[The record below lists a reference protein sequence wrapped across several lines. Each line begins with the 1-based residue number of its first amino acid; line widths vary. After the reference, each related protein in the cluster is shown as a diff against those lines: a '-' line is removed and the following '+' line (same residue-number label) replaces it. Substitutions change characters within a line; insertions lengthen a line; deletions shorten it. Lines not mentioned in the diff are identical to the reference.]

1 MPLPASSATR
11 CGKTLARSS
20 PSMKTD
26 RSGCVRST
34 RGHSNRFLTRCW
46 RLSNATCGMPTTKL
60 STDFGI
66 SISASRATS
75 KRVPALRPRRSR
87 MTEQETESNTFEQE
101 YADLGA
107 TTQEAMDIAETS
119 MDIVRQFVP
128 DETLADRFRQKSV
141 HSMGDIEFQ
150 HLLRFTGTDENGEP
164 DEAAPIRA
172 GARAVLEEST
182 IVTDITMSKAGVT
195 GRGHNCEK
203 RKAIGNGAELAEK
216 TGMTRTAA
224 SVLELDKQGVY
235 DDAIAVI
242 GNAPTAAFALADCI
256 ENGTRP
262 ARSEEHTSELQSL
275 RRISYAVF

>member
-1 MPLPASSATR
+1 
-11 CGKTLARSS
+11 
-20 PSMKTD
+20 
-26 RSGCVRST
+26 
-34 RGHSNRFLTRCW
+34 
-46 RLSNATCGMPTTKL
+46 
-60 STDFGI
+60 
-66 SISASRATS
+66 
-75 KRVPALRPRRSR
+75 
-87 MTEQETESNTFEQE
+87 MTNEGEETVDEA

-107 TTQEAMDIAETS
+107 ITQEAMDIAETS

-128 DETLADRFRQKSV
+128 DETLADRFRQKAV

-150 HLLRFTGTDENGEP
+150 HLLRFTGTNDAGEP

-172 GARAVLEEST
+172 GAQAVLDEST

-203 RKAIGNGAELAEK
+203 RKAIGNGAELAKK

-235 DDAIAVI
+235 EDAIAVI

-256 ENGTRP
+256 EHGTRP
-262 ARSEEHTSELQSL
+262 AVIVATPVGFVKAVESRERIREVAAEYDVPAITNVGRRGGSGLAAALTNELIHVASDIRDGELSL
-275 RRISYAVF
+275 EDER

>member
-1 MPLPASSATR
+1 
-11 CGKTLARSS
+11 
-20 PSMKTD
+20 
-26 RSGCVRST
+26 
-34 RGHSNRFLTRCW
+34 
-46 RLSNATCGMPTTKL
+46 
-60 STDFGI
+60 
-66 SISASRATS
+66 
-75 KRVPALRPRRSR
+75 
-87 MTEQETESNTFEQE
+87 MTEQETESDDFEEE

-150 HLLRFTGTDENGEP
+150 HLLRFTGTDERGEP
-164 DEAAPIRA
+164 DDEAPIRA
-172 GARAVLEEST
+172 GAKAELEEST

-203 RKAIGNGAELAEK
+203 RKAIGNAAELAKK

-262 ARSEEHTSELQSL
+262 AVIVATPVGFVKAVESRKRIREVAEEYGVPAITNVGRRGGSGLAAALTNELIHVAKDVRTGELDLDLGVDIEVDQ
-275 RRISYAVF
+275 

>member
-1 MPLPASSATR
+1 
-11 CGKTLARSS
+11 
-20 PSMKTD
+20 
-26 RSGCVRST
+26 
-34 RGHSNRFLTRCW
+34 
-46 RLSNATCGMPTTKL
+46 
-60 STDFGI
+60 
-66 SISASRATS
+66 
-75 KRVPALRPRRSR
+75 
-87 MTEQETESNTFEQE
+87 MTEQNTETDDEFEEE

-164 DEAAPIRA
+164 DEDAPVRA
-172 GARAVLEEST
+172 GAAAVLREST
-182 IVTDITMSKAGVT
+182 IVTDITMSKAGIT

-203 RKAIGNGAELAEK
+203 RKAIGNGAELAK
-216 TGMTRTAA
+216 QTGMTRTAA

-235 DDAIAVI
+235 DDAIAVV

-262 ARSEEHTSELQSL
+262 AVIVATPVGFVKAVESRQRIRAVAEEYDVPAITNVGRRGGSGLAAALTNELIHVASDVRDGDLDLEVDQ
-275 RRISYAVF
+275 

>member
-1 MPLPASSATR
+1 
-11 CGKTLARSS
+11 
-20 PSMKTD
+20 
-26 RSGCVRST
+26 
-34 RGHSNRFLTRCW
+34 
-46 RLSNATCGMPTTKL
+46 
-60 STDFGI
+60 
-66 SISASRATS
+66 
-75 KRVPALRPRRSR
+75 
-87 MTEQETESNTFEQE
+87 MTEQDASSVDEQ

-128 DETLADRFRQKSV
+128 DETLADRFRQKAV

-150 HLLRFTGTDENGEP
+150 HLLRFTGTDDGNHDP
-164 DEAAPIRA
+164 AAPIRA
-172 GARAVLEEST
+172 GARAVKRETT

-203 RKAIGNGAELAEK
+203 RKAIGNGAELAKE

-235 DDAIAVI
+235 EDAIAVI

-262 ARSEEHTSELQSL
+262 AVIVATPVGFVKAVESRERIREVAAEYDVPAITNVGRRGGSGLAAALTNELIHVASDVRDGEVDLESES
-275 RRISYAVF
+275 

>member
-1 MPLPASSATR
+1 
-11 CGKTLARSS
+11 
-20 PSMKTD
+20 
-26 RSGCVRST
+26 
-34 RGHSNRFLTRCW
+34 
-46 RLSNATCGMPTTKL
+46 
-60 STDFGI
+60 
-66 SISASRATS
+66 
-75 KRVPALRPRRSR
+75 
-87 MTEQETESNTFEQE
+87 MTEQETESDTFEQE

-150 HLLRFTGTDENGEP
+150 HLLRFTGTDADSNP
-164 DEAAPIRA
+164 DDEAPIRA
-172 GARAVLEEST
+172 GAEAVLREST

-235 DDAIAVI
+235 DDAIAVV

-256 ENGTRP
+256 ENGTCP
-262 ARSEEHTSELQSL
+262 AVIVATPVGFVKAVESRERIREVAAEYDVPAITNVGRRGGSGLAAALTNELIHVAKDVRTGELELDLDVEVDQ
-275 RRISYAVF
+275 

>member
-1 MPLPASSATR
+1 M
-11 CGKTLARSS
+11 
-20 PSMKTD
+20 
-26 RSGCVRST
+26 
-34 RGHSNRFLTRCW
+34 
-46 RLSNATCGMPTTKL
+46 
-60 STDFGI
+60 
-66 SISASRATS
+66 
-75 KRVPALRPRRSR
+75 
-87 MTEQETESNTFEQE
+87 TESNTADVDEE

-128 DETLADRFRQKSV
+128 DETLADRFRQKAV

-150 HLLRFTGTDENGEP
+150 HLLQFTGTDDAGNA
-164 DEAAPIRA
+164 DDAAPIRA
-172 GARAVLEEST
+172 GARAVNRETT

-203 RKAIGNGAELAEK
+203 RKAIGNGAELANE

-235 DDAIAVI
+235 EDAIAVI

-262 ARSEEHTSELQSL
+262 AVIVATPVGFVKAVESRERIREVAAEYDVPAITNVGRRGGSGLAAALTNELIHVASDVRDGEIDLYPEGEQ
-275 RRISYAVF
+275 

>member
-1 MPLPASSATR
+1 
-11 CGKTLARSS
+11 
-20 PSMKTD
+20 
-26 RSGCVRST
+26 
-34 RGHSNRFLTRCW
+34 
-46 RLSNATCGMPTTKL
+46 
-60 STDFGI
+60 
-66 SISASRATS
+66 
-75 KRVPALRPRRSR
+75 
-87 MTEQETESNTFEQE
+87 MTEPETESADDDFEEE

-150 HLLRFTGTDENGEP
+150 HLLRFTGTDEDGEP
-164 DEAAPIRA
+164 DDDAPIRA
-172 GARAVLEEST
+172 GAAAVLDEST

-203 RKAIGNGAELAEK
+203 RKAIGNGAELAK
-216 TGMTRTAA
+216 QTGMTRTAA

-235 DDAIAVI
+235 DGAIAVV

-262 ARSEEHTSELQSL
+262 AVIVATPVGFVKAVESRERIREVAEEYGVPAITNVGRRGGSGLAAALTNELIHVAKDVRTGELDLELNAGVEVDQ
-275 RRISYAVF
+275 

>member
-1 MPLPASSATR
+1 
-11 CGKTLARSS
+11 
-20 PSMKTD
+20 
-26 RSGCVRST
+26 
-34 RGHSNRFLTRCW
+34 
-46 RLSNATCGMPTTKL
+46 
-60 STDFGI
+60 
-66 SISASRATS
+66 
-75 KRVPALRPRRSR
+75 
-87 MTEQETESNTFEQE
+87 MTEQETESDDDFEEE

-150 HLLRFTGTDENGEP
+150 HLLRFTGTDEAGEP
-164 DEAAPIRA
+164 DDEAPIRA
-172 GARAVLEEST
+172 GANAVLREST

-203 RKAIGNGAELAEK
+203 RKAIGNGAELAKK

-224 SVLELDKQGVY
+224 SVLELDKQSVY

-262 ARSEEHTSELQSL
+262 AVIVATPVGFVKAVESRERIREVAEEYDVPAITNVGRRGGSGLAAALTNELIHVAKDVRTGELDLDLGVDIEVDQ
-275 RRISYAVF
+275 